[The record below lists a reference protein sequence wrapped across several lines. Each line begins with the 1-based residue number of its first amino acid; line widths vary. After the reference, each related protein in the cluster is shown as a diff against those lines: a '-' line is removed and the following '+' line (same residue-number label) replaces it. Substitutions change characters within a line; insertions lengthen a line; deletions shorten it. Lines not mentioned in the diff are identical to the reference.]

1 MSKIL
6 NEFIKRIDGP
16 LFSISFLL
24 IILGLITL
32 AGSNLETSKIIVNQ
46 VFNILVGLIIF
57 TLVIFTNPRILFGY
71 APILFFLTIFLL
83 VLVHFFG
90 IESNGAKRWLAF
102 GGLNLQPSE
111 LIKITLPLMI
121 AWLYQNFQNKISL
134 KVHLIAIF
142 LILVPV
148 YLVLLQPDLGTS
160 IMIALS
166 GFLIIFLAGVSWRL
180 ILSSLVIT
188 ILSSPIIWMNLHI
201 YQKNRI
207 LNMLDPFTDPLGTGY
222 HTIQSMIAIG
232 SGGGFGKGWGQGSQ
246 TNLNFLPEANTD
258 FIFAVYA
265 EEFGFFGVILIFA
278 LFLFLIYRIF
288 ILANDMQDTFSKLL
302 TVSLGASIFAAIFVN
317 IAMISGLVPVVGLP
331 LPFMSYGGT
340 SMVVSLISIGIIMNL
355 NNHKTLIAN

>member
-32 AGSNLETSKIIVNQ
+32 AGSNLETSTIIVNQ
-46 VFNILVGLIIF
+46 VFNISVGLIIF

-166 GFLIIFLAGVSWRL
+166 GILIIFLAGVSWRL

-207 LNMLDPFTDPLGTGY
+207 LNMLDPFADPLGTGY

-288 ILANDMQDTFSKLL
+288 NLANDMQDTFSKLL

>member
-46 VFNILVGLIIF
+46 MLNISVGLIIF

-102 GGLNLQPSE
+102 GGVNLQPSE

-166 GFLIIFLAGVSWRL
+166 GFLIIFLAGISWRL

-207 LNMLDPFTDPLGTGY
+207 LNMLDPFADPLGTGY

>member
-32 AGSNLETSKIIVNQ
+32 AGSNLETSTIIVNQ
-46 VFNILVGLIIF
+46 VFNISVGLIIF
-57 TLVIFTNPRILFGY
+57 TLVTFTNPRILFGY

-207 LNMLDPFTDPLGTGY
+207 LNMLDPFADPLGTGY

-288 ILANDMQDTFSKLL
+288 NLANDMQDTFSKLL

>member
-32 AGSNLETSKIIVNQ
+32 AGSNLETSTIIVNQ
-46 VFNILVGLIIF
+46 VFNISVGLIIF

-166 GFLIIFLAGVSWRL
+166 GFLIIFLAGISWRL

-207 LNMLDPFTDPLGTGY
+207 LNMLDPFADPLGTGY

-288 ILANDMQDTFSKLL
+288 NLANDMQDTFSKLL

>member
-46 VFNILVGLIIF
+46 MLNISVGLIIF

-207 LNMLDPFTDPLGTGY
+207 LNMLDPFADPLGTGY

-258 FIFAVYA
+258 FIFAVYS

-288 ILANDMQDTFSKLL
+288 NLANDMQDTFSKLL

>member
-32 AGSNLETSKIIVNQ
+32 AGSNLETSKIIVTQ
-46 VFNILVGLIIF
+46 IFNISVGLIIF

-207 LNMLDPFTDPLGTGY
+207 LNMLDPFADPLGTGY
-222 HTIQSMIAIG
+222 HTIQSIIAIG

-288 ILANDMQDTFSKLL
+288 NLANDMQDTFSKLL

-317 IAMISGLVPVVGLP
+317 ISMISGLVPVVGLP

>member
-46 VFNILVGLIIF
+46 MLNISVGLIIF
-57 TLVIFTNPRILFGY
+57 ILVIFTNPRILFGY

-207 LNMLDPFTDPLGTGY
+207 LNMLDPFADPLGTGY

-288 ILANDMQDTFSKLL
+288 NLANDMQDTFSKLL

>member
-46 VFNILVGLIIF
+46 VLNISVGLIIF

-207 LNMLDPFTDPLGTGY
+207 LNMLDPFADPLGTGY

-288 ILANDMQDTFSKLL
+288 NLANDMQDTFSKLL

>member
-46 VFNILVGLIIF
+46 VFNISVGLIIF
-57 TLVIFTNPRILFGY
+57 TLVTFTNPRILFGY

-207 LNMLDPFTDPLGTGY
+207 LNMLDPFADPLGTGY

-232 SGGGFGKGWGQGSQ
+232 SGGVFGKGWGQGSQ

-288 ILANDMQDTFSKLL
+288 NLANDMQDTFSKLL

>member
-46 VFNILVGLIIF
+46 IFNISVGLIIF

-166 GFLIIFLAGVSWRL
+166 GFLIIFLAGISWRL

-207 LNMLDPFTDPLGTGY
+207 LNMLDPFADPLGTGY
-222 HTIQSMIAIG
+222 HTIQSIIAIG

-288 ILANDMQDTFSKLL
+288 NLANDMQDTFSKLL

>member
-32 AGSNLETSKIIVNQ
+32 AGSNLETSTIIVNQ
-46 VFNILVGLIIF
+46 VFNISVGLIIF
-57 TLVIFTNPRILFGY
+57 TLVTFTNPRILFGY

-166 GFLIIFLAGVSWRL
+166 GILIIFLAGVSWRL

-207 LNMLDPFTDPLGTGY
+207 LNMLDPFADPLGTGY

-288 ILANDMQDTFSKLL
+288 NLANDMQDTFSKLL

>member
-32 AGSNLETSKIIVNQ
+32 AASNLETSKIIVNQ
-46 VFNILVGLIIF
+46 VFNISVGLIIF

-83 VLVHFFG
+83 VLVNFFG

-166 GFLIIFLAGVSWRL
+166 GFLIIFLAGISWRL

-207 LNMLDPFTDPLGTGY
+207 LNMLDPFADPLGTGY

>member
-32 AGSNLETSKIIVNQ
+32 AGSNLETSTIIVNQ
-46 VFNILVGLIIF
+46 VFNISVGLIIF
-57 TLVIFTNPRILFGY
+57 TLVTFTNPRILFGY

-166 GFLIIFLAGVSWRL
+166 GFLIIFLAGISWRL

-207 LNMLDPFTDPLGTGY
+207 LNMLDPFADPLGTGY

-288 ILANDMQDTFSKLL
+288 NLANDMQDTFSKLL

>member
-46 VFNILVGLIIF
+46 FFNISVGLIIF

-166 GFLIIFLAGVSWRL
+166 GFLIIFLAGISWRL

-207 LNMLDPFTDPLGTGY
+207 LNMLDPFADPLGTGY

-288 ILANDMQDTFSKLL
+288 NLANDMQDTFSKLL

>member
-16 LFSISFLL
+16 LFSMSFLL

-32 AGSNLETSKIIVNQ
+32 TGSNLETSTIIVNQ
-46 VFNILVGLIIF
+46 FFNISVGLIIF

-207 LNMLDPFTDPLGTGY
+207 LNMLDPFADPLGTGY

-288 ILANDMQDTFSKLL
+288 NLANDMQDTFSKLL

>member
-32 AGSNLETSKIIVNQ
+32 AGSNLETSTIIVNQ
-46 VFNILVGLIIF
+46 VFNISVGLIIF

-166 GFLIIFLAGVSWRL
+166 GFLIIFLAGISWRL

-207 LNMLDPFTDPLGTGY
+207 LNMLDPFADPLGTGY

>member
-32 AGSNLETSKIIVNQ
+32 AGSNLETSKIIVTQ
-46 VFNILVGLIIF
+46 IFNISVGLIIF

-207 LNMLDPFTDPLGTGY
+207 LNMLDPFADPLGTGY

-265 EEFGFFGVILIFA
+265 EEFGFFGVILIFS

-288 ILANDMQDTFSKLL
+288 NLANDMQDTFSKLL

>member
-46 VFNILVGLIIF
+46 VLNISVGLIIF

-90 IESNGAKRWLAF
+90 IESNGARRWLAF

-207 LNMLDPFTDPLGTGY
+207 LNMLDPFADPLGTGY

-288 ILANDMQDTFSKLL
+288 NLANDMQDTFSKLL

>member
-32 AGSNLETSKIIVNQ
+32 AGSNLETSKIIMNQ
-46 VFNILVGLIIF
+46 VLNISVGLIIF

-134 KVHLIAIF
+134 RVHLIAIF

-166 GFLIIFLAGVSWRL
+166 GFLIIFLAGISWRL

-188 ILSSPIIWMNLHI
+188 ILSSPFIWMNLHI

-207 LNMLDPFTDPLGTGY
+207 LNMLDPFADPLGTGY

-288 ILANDMQDTFSKLL
+288 NLANDMQDTFSKLL

>member
-6 NEFIKRIDGP
+6 NEFIQRIDGP

-46 VFNILVGLIIF
+46 VFNISVGLIIF

-102 GGLNLQPSE
+102 GGVNLQPSE

-166 GFLIIFLAGVSWRL
+166 GFLIIFLAGISWRL

-207 LNMLDPFTDPLGTGY
+207 LNMLDPFADPLGTGY

-288 ILANDMQDTFSKLL
+288 NLANDMQDTFSKLL

>member
-16 LFSISFLL
+16 LFFISFLL

-46 VFNILVGLIIF
+46 IFNISVGLIIF

-166 GFLIIFLAGVSWRL
+166 GFLIIFLAGISWRL

-207 LNMLDPFTDPLGTGY
+207 LNMLDPFADPLGTGY
-222 HTIQSMIAIG
+222 HTIQSIIAIG

-288 ILANDMQDTFSKLL
+288 NLANDMQDTFSKLL
-302 TVSLGASIFAAIFVN
+302 TVSLGASIFSAIFVN

>member
-1 MSKIL
+1 
-6 NEFIKRIDGP
+6 
-16 LFSISFLL
+16 
-24 IILGLITL
+24 
-32 AGSNLETSKIIVNQ
+32 
-46 VFNILVGLIIF
+46 
-57 TLVIFTNPRILFGY
+57 
-71 APILFFLTIFLL
+71 
-83 VLVHFFG
+83 VHFFG

-166 GFLIIFLAGVSWRL
+166 GFLIIFLAGISWRL

-207 LNMLDPFTDPLGTGY
+207 LNMLDPFADPLGTGY

-288 ILANDMQDTFSKLL
+288 NLANDMQDTFSKLL

>member
-46 VFNILVGLIIF
+46 VFNISVGLIIF

-166 GFLIIFLAGVSWRL
+166 GFLIIFLAGISWRL

-207 LNMLDPFTDPLGTGY
+207 LNMLDPFADPLGTGY

-288 ILANDMQDTFSKLL
+288 NLANDMQDTFSKLL

>member
-46 VFNILVGLIIF
+46 VFNISVGFIIF

-102 GGLNLQPSE
+102 GSLNLQPSE

-166 GFLIIFLAGVSWRL
+166 GFLIIFLAGISWRL

-207 LNMLDPFTDPLGTGY
+207 LNMLDPFADPLGTGY
-222 HTIQSMIAIG
+222 HTIQSIIAIG

-288 ILANDMQDTFSKLL
+288 NLANDMQDTFSKLL

>member
-32 AGSNLETSKIIVNQ
+32 AGSNLETSTIIVNQ
-46 VFNILVGLIIF
+46 VFNISVGLIIF
-57 TLVIFTNPRILFGY
+57 TLVTFTNPRILFGY

-121 AWLYQNFQNKISL
+121 AWLYQNFKNKISL

-207 LNMLDPFTDPLGTGY
+207 LNMLDPFADPLGTGY

-288 ILANDMQDTFSKLL
+288 NLANDMQDTFSKLL

>member
-46 VFNILVGLIIF
+46 MFNISVGLIIF

-207 LNMLDPFTDPLGTGY
+207 LNMLDPFADPLGTGY

-288 ILANDMQDTFSKLL
+288 NLANDMQDTFSKLL

>member
-32 AGSNLETSKIIVNQ
+32 AGSNLETSTIIVNQ
-46 VFNILVGLIIF
+46 VFNISVGLIIF

-188 ILSSPIIWMNLHI
+188 VLSSPIIWMNLHI

-207 LNMLDPFTDPLGTGY
+207 LNMLDPFADPLGTGY

-288 ILANDMQDTFSKLL
+288 NLANDMQDTFSKLL

>member
-32 AGSNLETSKIIVNQ
+32 AGSNLETSKIIVTQ
-46 VFNILVGLIIF
+46 IFNISVGLIIF

-90 IESNGAKRWLAF
+90 IESNGARRWLAF

-207 LNMLDPFTDPLGTGY
+207 LNMLDPFADPLGTGY

-288 ILANDMQDTFSKLL
+288 NLANDMQDTFSKLL

>member
-6 NEFIKRIDGP
+6 NEFIKRIDGS

-46 VFNILVGLIIF
+46 VFNISVGLIIF

-102 GGLNLQPSE
+102 GGVNLQPSE

-160 IMIALS
+160 VMIALS
-166 GFLIIFLAGVSWRL
+166 GFLIIFLAGISWRL

-207 LNMLDPFTDPLGTGY
+207 LNMLDPFADPLGTGY

-288 ILANDMQDTFSKLL
+288 NLANDMQDTFSKLL